1 MPPGDAFS
9 PRFNFAYARG
19 VTMNDFEKEHPL
31 MNEVTRTINQLYT
44 NKKEE
49 ETLQALLKHKGA
61 SKKPVGVSNANV
73 DQG

>member
-1 MPPGDAFS
+1 
-9 PRFNFAYARG
+9 
-19 VTMNDFEKEHPL
+19 MNDFEKEHPL